1 MKILSELQAN
11 VFELHLPLMEST
23 CLKRGLDPGAV
34 RGRRRG
40 WRCQHAEEE
49 EEEDEDKRS
58 GFGHARQLTHGGA
71 TLNAAARSGGGTWRL
86 VGGAKTRVSEGGGA
100 DGERLLSP

>member
-1 MKILSELQAN
+1 MVMVSNRALLKILSELQAN
-11 VFELHLPLMEST
+11 VFELHLSLKELT

-49 EEEDEDKRS
+49 EEEDER
-58 GFGHARQLTHGGA
+58 
-71 TLNAAARSGGGTWRL
+71 LNRAVS
-86 VGGAKTRVSEGGGA
+86 VTRVS
-100 DGERLLSP
+100 